1 MRPDSIPPSYNKFIV
16 NCGPIDEVV
25 LQAVRDNIR
34 GRAVDAP
41 TLRKYLVARAK
52 KPGFFGRVRSPARV
66 ERFAGRTRTLNA
78 RCMSQLD

>member
-1 MRPDSIPPSYNKFIV
+1 MYAYVMRPDSIPPSYNKFIV

-25 LQAVRDNIR
+25 LQAVRDNCR

-52 KPGFFGRVRSPARV
+52 KPGFLGRVFVGPAGYRLPV
-66 ERFAGRTRTLNA
+66 RRH
-78 RCMSQLD
+78 